1 LKNPLSE
8 IGVARLPY
16 IFLCTTYAL
25 HDRRLHS
32 VSMTAPKTGLTKEIL
47 TLSAPLIFQSLSY
60 VLLGVTDTF
69 FVSRVSTDAVAAVGL
84 AGVLFF
90 AILIL
95 FRSTASSSIVFV
107 GRAHGAN
114 DEAGIGRAVWSV
126 LSIVLLLTVVSFS
139 LPWVYTYLFQF
150 AAPDDGSRVREFGTS
165 YLQIRAFEV
174 PFAMFSAVVWGFL
187 VGRGDSRTPMILSWI
202 QVLLNVFLDWVM
214 VLGNLGFPALGVA
227 GAAYATLISTVTHA
241 ILSAVILWNREHRWK
256 YKTFTFRFASAKEL
270 REVLRVGLPMGLGD
284 FFDIAA
290 FSVFFAMIG
299 RLGTETLAANN
310 IALQYM
316 SVSFTL
322 GVAISQACSSLVA
335 QYLGAKEPKRAEQVG
350 YRAMYLGMAVMGIV
364 GLGYL
369 IAPKFLMS
377 LFSSDPIVI
386 QAGVTVLTLV
396 AFYQVIDGLTIVL
409 GGALNG
415 AGDTTFT
422 MVARAIMAWVIFIP
436 AAYMMIFVFKTGIG
450 GAWAGAFIFLLG
462 LAAMYFFRFK
472 SGKWKLVDVGV
483 G

>member
-1 LKNPLSE
+1 
-8 IGVARLPY
+8 
-16 IFLCTTYAL
+16 
-25 HDRRLHS
+25 
-32 VSMTAPKTGLTKEIL
+32 MTAPAPKTGLTREIL
-47 TLSAPLIFQSLSY
+47 TLSVPLIFQSLSY

-69 FVSRVSTDAVAAVGL
+69 FVAQVSTDAVAAVGL

-107 GRAHGAN
+107 GRFHGAN
-114 DEAGIGRAVWSV
+114 DDVGVGKAVWSV
-126 LSIVLLLTVVSFS
+126 LSVVMLLTIVSFS
-139 LPWVYTYLFQF
+139 LPWVYSFLFQF
-150 AAPDDGSRVREFGTS
+150 ASTDDAPVVRELGTV
-165 YLQIRAFEV
+165 YLRIRAFEV
-174 PFAMFSAVVWGFL
+174 PFAMFGAVVWGFL
-187 VGRGDSRTPMILSWI
+187 VGRGDSRTPMILTWI
-202 QVLLNVFLDWVM
+202 QVLINVFLDWVM
-214 VLGNLGFPALGVA
+214 VPGNLGFPALGVA
-227 GAAYATLISTVTHA
+227 GAAYATLISTIIHS
-241 ILSAVILWNREHRWK
+241 ILSAIILWNNENRWR
-256 YKTFTFRFASAKEL
+256 YKTGQFRFASTKEL
-270 REVLRVGLPMGLGD
+270 REVFRVGLPMGLGD

-350 YRAMYLGMAVMGIV
+350 YRAMVLGMVVMGIV

-369 IAPKFLMS
+369 IAPRFLMS
-377 LFSSDPIVI
+377 LFSDDPTVI
-386 QAGVTVLTLV
+386 QAGVIILTLV

-422 MVARAIMAWVIFIP
+422 MVARAVMAWAIFIP
-436 AAYMMIFVFKTGIG
+436 AAYLLIFVFKTGIG

-462 LAAMYFFRFK
+462 LAILYFWRFR
-472 SGKWKLVDVGV
+472 SGRWKLVEVGV
-483 G
+483 GG

>member
-1 LKNPLSE
+1 MNLKPGKLQ
-8 IGVARLPY
+8 A
-16 IFLCTTYAL
+16 TYCPDL
-25 HDRRLHS
+25 ERLHS
-32 VSMTAPKTGLTKEIL
+32 VSMTSGTPKTGLTKEIFVL
-47 TLSAPLIFQSLSY
+47 ALPLIFQSLSY

-69 FVSRVSTDAVAAVGL
+69 FVAQVSTEAVAAVGL

-95 FRSTASSSIVFV
+95 FRSTSSSSIVFV

-114 DEAGIGRAVWSV
+114 DALGIGKAIWSV
-126 LSIVLLLTVVSFS
+126 LSVSLLLSVLALG
-139 LPWVYTYLFQF
+139 LPWVYRFLFQF
-150 AAPDDGSRVREFGTS
+150 AAPDDGSMVRELGTT
-165 YLQIRAFEV
+165 YLSIRAFEA

-187 VGRGDSRTPMILSWI
+187 VGRGDSRTPMVLSWI

-227 GAAYATLISTVTHA
+227 GAAYATLIASITHA
-241 ILSAVILWNREHRWK
+241 ILSAFILWNRENRWT
-256 YKTFTFRFASAKEL
+256 YKTSRVRFASVKEL
-270 REVLRVGLPMGLGD
+270 REVFRVGLPMGLGD

-316 SVSFTL
+316 SISFTL
-322 GVAISQACSSLVA
+322 GIAISQACSSLVA
-335 QYLGAKEPKRAEQVG
+335 QYLGAKEPQQAERVG
-350 YRAMYLGMAVMGIV
+350 YRAMFLGMAIMGIV

-377 LFSSDPIVI
+377 LFSDDPTVI
-386 QAGVTVLTLV
+386 QAGSIILTLV
-396 AFYQVIDGLTIVL
+396 AFYQVLDGLAIVL

-422 MVARAIMAWVIFIP
+422 MVARAVMAWVIFVP
-436 AAYMMIFVFKTGIG
+436 SAYLLIFVFKAGIG
-450 GAWAGAFIFLLG
+450 GAWAGAFIFLMG
-462 LAAMYFFRFK
+462 LAALYFWRFR
-472 SGKWKLVDVGV
+472 SGRWKLINLH
-483 G
+483 

>member
-1 LKNPLSE
+1 MASE
-8 IGVARLPY
+8 
-16 IFLCTTYAL
+16 
-25 HDRRLHS
+25 
-32 VSMTAPKTGLTKEIL
+32 KTGLTKEIL
-47 TLSAPLIFQSLSY
+47 VLAAPLIFQSLSY
-60 VLLGVTDTF
+60 VLLGVTDTL
-69 FVSRVSTDAVAAVGL
+69 FVAQVGTDAVAAVGL
-84 AGVLFF
+84 AGVMFF

-114 DEAGIGRAVWSV
+114 DEIGIGKAVWNV
-126 LSIVLLLTVVSFS
+126 LSVALLLSVVSFS
-139 LPWVYTYLFQF
+139 LPWVYRFLFQF
-150 AAPDDGSRVREFGTS
+150 AAPDDGSMVREYGTT
-165 YLQIRAFEV
+165 YLSIRAFEA

-187 VGRGDSRTPMILSWI
+187 VGRGDSRTPMMLSWI
-202 QVLLNVFLDWVM
+202 QVLLNIFLCWVL

-227 GAAYATLISTVTHA
+227 GSAYATLTSVVVHA
-241 ILSAVILWNREHRWK
+241 ILSAFILWNNENRWK
-256 YKTFTFRFASAKEL
+256 YKTGKARFASLKEL
-270 REVLRVGLPMGLGD
+270 REVFRVGLPMGLGD

-316 SVSFTL
+316 SISFTL

-335 QYLGAKEPKRAEQVG
+335 QYLGAKEPKQAERVG
-350 YRAMYLGMAVMGIV
+350 YRAMFLGMAVMGIV

-369 IAPKFLMS
+369 VAPKFLMG
-377 LFSSDPIVI
+377 LFSQDATVI
-386 QAGVTVLTLV
+386 QAGVTILKLV
-396 AFYQVIDGLTIVL
+396 ALYQVIDGLTIVL

-422 MVARAIMAWVIFIP
+422 MVARAIMAWVIFVP

-450 GAWAGAFIFLLG
+450 GAWTGAFIFLLG
-462 LAAMYFFRFK
+462 LAILYFWRFR
-472 SGKWKLVDVGV
+472 SGKWKLITLH
-483 G
+483 